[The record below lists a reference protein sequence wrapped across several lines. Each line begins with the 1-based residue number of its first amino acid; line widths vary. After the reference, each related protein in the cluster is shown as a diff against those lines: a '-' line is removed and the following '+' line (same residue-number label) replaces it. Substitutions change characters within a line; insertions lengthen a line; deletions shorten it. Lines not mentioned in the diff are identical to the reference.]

1 MVNKTTRKVVCT
13 SFSNGKRHDF
23 RVFKES
29 KTNIRASKKVIADTG
44 YQGLQKSIIVL
55 NFLKNE
61 EKKSRLTIED
71 KMKNQKLASHRVL
84 NENVIGMIK
93 RFRIV
98 SERYRNR
105 RKRFGL

>member
-1 MVNKTTRKVVCT
+1 MILEFLRNQKQTIMLAK
-13 SFSNGKRHDF
+13 KR
-23 RVFKES
+23 
-29 KTNIRASKKVIADTG
+29 
-44 YQGLQKSIIVL
+44 LQKRDIKSYKKSIIIL

-71 KMKNQKLASHRVL
+71 KMKNQKLASHRIL

>member
-44 YQGLQKSIIVL
+44 YQELQKIH
-55 NFLKNE
+55 NHTEFP
-61 EKKSRLTIED
+61 KK
-71 KMKNQKLASHRVL
+71 
-84 NENVIGMIK
+84 
-93 RFRIV
+93 
-98 SERYRNR
+98 R
-105 RKRFGL
+105 RKKIKINQRRQNEKPKTS

>member
-1 MVNKTTRKVVCT
+1 MILEFLRSQKQTFMLAK
-13 SFSNGKRHDF
+13 KR
-23 RVFKES
+23 
-29 KTNIRASKKVIADTG
+29 
-44 YQGLQKSIIVL
+44 LQKRDIKSYKKSIIIL

-71 KMKNQKLASHRVL
+71 KMKNQKLASHRIL

>member
-44 YQGLQKSIIVL
+44 YQGLQK
-55 NFLKNE
+55 NP
-61 EKKSRLTIED
+61 
-71 KMKNQKLASHRVL
+71 
-84 NENVIGMIK
+84 
-93 RFRIV
+93 
-98 SERYRNR
+98 
-105 RKRFGL
+105 